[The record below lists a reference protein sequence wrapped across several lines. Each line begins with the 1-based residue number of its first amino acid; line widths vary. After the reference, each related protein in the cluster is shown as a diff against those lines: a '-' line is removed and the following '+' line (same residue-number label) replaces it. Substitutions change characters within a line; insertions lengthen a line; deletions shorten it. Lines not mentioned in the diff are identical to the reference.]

1 VSAASSSSKK
11 TLTQGRFGSRR
22 SLPRIILAAKPDQAI
37 ARRKQDETD
46 NGNHGNRF
54 VVRMSNVIGNVEM
67 LGTDI
72 ARHLGIVETPM
83 LQGQAMID
91 QPIFMQVPVGN

>member
-1 VSAASSSSKK
+1 LGAAIACLELS
-11 TLTQGRFGSRR
+11 
-22 SLPRIILAAKPDQAI
+22 ILAAQPDEPV
-37 ARRKQDETD
+37 ARREQDETD
-46 NGNHGNRF
+46 KGNHGKRF

-67 LGTDI
+67 LGPDI

-91 QPIFMQVPVGN
+91 